1 MRFAYHAQNDDK
13 NVRIIMSEKQHI
25 TTFSADIEQ
34 QTVKKVVWRILP
46 FLIVCY
52 LIAIIDRGNIGMASL
67 QMNEDLGL
75 SKAVFGL
82 ASSLFF
88 VGYFLF
94 EVPSNLAMQK
104 IGAKIW
110 ISRIM
115 VSWGII
121 SVCTAFVESANTLYV
136 LRFLL
141 GAAEA
146 GFFPGVILY
155 LTYWIPGKYRARVIA
170 TFMVAIPAANF
181 IGSPISGLILSLD
194 GWLGMR
200 GWHWLFI
207 LEGIPAVVLGV
218 AAFFMLSNRP
228 SDASWLN
235 QEQKAWLNTTL
246 ETENAKKKAIG
257 HISLW
262 KLLRH
267 KHIWVMALIYA
278 GASAAGST
286 LSVWSPQLLKSFG
299 LDNFTTGLVNAI
311 PYGLASVLM
320 IVWGRSSDRSGE
332 RRWHTAL
339 TLFLIAGGLLSAFLT
354 NTLTGSVVI
363 LSLVLIGA
371 YSMKGPFWALA
382 SGWMSSTTAAA
393 GLAAIGAM
401 ANLIGGGLMVNVYG
415 IINQATGSHTLAML
429 PLAVLC
435 SVGGI
440 AVLVM
445 GRTKKLNIEVENT
458 ASPVSK

>member
-1 MRFAYHAQNDDK
+1 
-13 NVRIIMSEKQHI
+13 MSEKMNRVVPE
-25 TTFSADIEQ
+25 IEQ
-34 QTVKKVVWRILP
+34 QTVRRVTWRILP
-46 FLIVCY
+46 FLVVCY
-52 LIAIIDRGNIGMASL
+52 LFAIIDRGNIGMASL

-75 SKAVFGL
+75 SRAVFGL

-104 IGAKIW
+104 VGAKIW

-115 VSWGII
+115 ITWGIV
-121 SVCTAFVESANTLYV
+121 SVCTAFVESAQMLYV

-155 LTYWIPGKYRARVIA
+155 LTWWIPAQYRARVIA
-170 TFMVAIPAANF
+170 MFMVAIPVANF
-181 IGSPISGLILSLD
+181 IGSPISGAILSMD

-207 LEGIPAVVLGV
+207 IEGLPAILLGI
-218 AAFFMLSNRP
+218 AAFFLLSNRP
-228 SDASWLN
+228 DNARWLTAEQKTWLN
-235 QEQKAWLNTTL
+235 DTL
-246 ETENAKKKAIG
+246 AAENAKRKAIG

-262 KLLRH
+262 QLLRH

-286 LSVWSPQLLKSFG
+286 LSVWSPMLLKSYG

-339 TLFLIAGGLLSAFLT
+339 TLFLIAGGLLSAFIT
-354 NTLTGSVVI
+354 SSLTGSVVI

-382 SGWMSSTTAAA
+382 SGWLSSSTVAA

-415 IINQATGSHTLAML
+415 IINGATGSHTLAMI
-429 PLAVLC
+429 PLALLC
-435 SVGGI
+435 AAGGI

-445 GRTKKLNIEVENT
+445 GRNRPVQNRAEAAT
-458 ASPVSK
+458 APVSK

>member
-1 MRFAYHAQNDDK
+1 MT
-13 NVRIIMSEKQHI
+13 EKKQA
-25 TTFSADIEQ
+25 TTFSAHIEQ

-181 IGSPISGLILSLD
+181 IGSPISGAILSLD
-194 GWLGMR
+194 GWYGMR

-207 LEGIPAVVLGV
+207 LEGVPAVMLGI

-228 SDASWLN
+228 ANASWLN
-235 QEQKAWLNTTL
+235 HEQKAWLNATL
-246 ETENAKKKAIG
+246 EAENAKKKAIG

-262 KLLRH
+262 QLLRH

-311 PYGLASVLM
+311 PYGLASILM

-339 TLFLIAGGLLSAFLT
+339 TLFLIAGGLLSAFIT
-354 NTLTGSVVI
+354 NSLTGSVVI
-363 LSLVLIGA
+363 LSLVLVGA

-415 IINQATGSHTLAML
+415 IINQATGSHTLAMV
-429 PLAVLC
+429 PLAILC
-435 SVGGI
+435 GIGGI

-445 GRTKKLNIEVENT
+445 GRKKELNIDVENI
-458 ASPVSK
+458 ASPVIK

>member
-1 MRFAYHAQNDDK
+1 
-13 NVRIIMSEKQHI
+13 MSEKMHA
-25 TTFSADIEQ
+25 SPAPSELER
-34 QTVKKVVWRILP
+34 QTVRRVVWRILP

-88 VGYFLF
+88 IGYFLF

-115 VSWGII
+115 ITWGIV
-121 SVCTAFVESANTLYV
+121 SVCTAFVESSEMLYL

-155 LTYWIPGKYRARVIA
+155 LTYWIPAKYRARVIA

-181 IGSPISGLILSLD
+181 IGSPISGAILSLD
-194 GWLGMR
+194 GWFGMR

-207 LEGIPAVVLGV
+207 LEGVPAVLLGV
-218 AAFFMLSNRP
+218 AAFFVLSNRP
-228 SDASWLN
+228 DSASWLTN
-235 QEQKAWLNTTL
+235 EQRNWLSSTMAA
-246 ETENAKKKAIG
+246 ENAQRKAIG

-262 KLLRH
+262 QLLRH

-320 IVWGRSSDRSGE
+320 IVWGRSSDRTGE

-339 TLFLIAGGLLSAFLT
+339 TLFLIAGGLLSAFISQS
-354 NTLTGSVVI
+354 LTGSVVI

-382 SGWMSSTTAAA
+382 SGWLSSSTAAA
-393 GLAAIGAM
+393 GLAAIGAV

-415 IINQATGSHTLAML
+415 MINQATGSHTLAMM
-429 PLAVLC
+429 PLALLC
-435 SVGGI
+435 AAGGI

-445 GRTKKLNIEVENT
+445 GRKSQLRVE
-458 ASPVSK
+458 AEAQPR

>member
-1 MRFAYHAQNDDK
+1 
-13 NVRIIMSEKQHI
+13 MSEKQHI

-75 SKAVFGL
+75 SKAVFGF

-181 IGSPISGLILSLD
+181 IGSPVSGLILSLD

-207 LEGIPAVVLGV
+207 LEGIPAVILGI
-218 AAFFMLSNRP
+218 AAFFLLSNRP
-228 SDASWLN
+228 TDASWLN
-235 QEQKAWLNTTL
+235 QEQKAWLSTTIQA
-246 ETENAKKKAIG
+246 ENEKKKAIG

-262 KLLRH
+262 QLLRH

-311 PYGLASVLM
+311 PYGLASILM

-339 TLFLIAGGLLSAFLT
+339 TLFLIAGGLLSAFIT
-354 NTLTGSVVI
+354 NSLTGSVVI

-415 IINQATGSHTLAML
+415 IINQATGSHTLAMM
-429 PLAVLC
+429 PLAILC
-435 SVGGI
+435 GIGGI

-445 GRTKKLNIEVENT
+445 GRKKALNIEVDT
-458 ASPVSK
+458 QASPVSK

>member
-1 MRFAYHAQNDDK
+1 
-13 NVRIIMSEKQHI
+13 MSENMHN
-25 TTFSADIEQ
+25 ADAIPDLEQ
-34 QTVKKVVWRILP
+34 QTVKRVIWRILP

-67 QMNEDLGL
+67 QMNEELGL

-88 VGYFLF
+88 VGYFIF

-121 SVCTAFVESANTLYV
+121 SVCTAFVSSAEMLYV

-181 IGSPISGLILSLD
+181 IGSPISGAILSLD
-194 GWLGMR
+194 GWLGLR

-207 LEGIPAVVLGV
+207 LEGFPAIFLGI
-218 AAFFMLSNRP
+218 AAFFFLSNRP
-228 SDASWLN
+228 
-235 QEQKAWLNTTL
+235 
-246 ETENAKKKAIG
+246 ENADWLTKAQREWLQAKLAEENAQRKVIG

-262 KLLRH
+262 QLLRH
-267 KHIWVMALIYA
+267 KHIWLMALIYA

-286 LSVWSPQLLKSFG
+286 LSVWSPQLLKSYG
-299 LDNFTTGLVNAI
+299 LDNFSTGLVNAI

-339 TLFLIAGGLLSAFLT
+339 TLFLIAGGLLSAFLL
-354 NTLTGSVVI
+354 NSLTGSVIV
-363 LSLVLIGA
+363 LSMVLIGA

-382 SGWMSSTTAAA
+382 SGWLSSGTAAA

-415 IINQATGSHTLAML
+415 IINDQTGSHTLAML
-429 PLAVLC
+429 PLALLC
-435 SVGGI
+435 GAGGV
-440 AVLVM
+440 AVLIM
-445 GRTKKLNIEVENT
+445 GRKRALQVKLDNPV
-458 ASPVSK
+458 SPVNK

>member
-1 MRFAYHAQNDDK
+1 
-13 NVRIIMSEKQHI
+13 MSEKMHAS
-25 TTFSADIEQ
+25 SAPSELER
-34 QTVKKVVWRILP
+34 QTVRRVVWRILP

-88 VGYFLF
+88 IGYFLF

-115 VSWGII
+115 ITWGIV
-121 SVCTAFVESANTLYV
+121 SVCTAFVQSSEMLYL

-155 LTYWIPGKYRARVIA
+155 LTYWIPAKYRARVIA

-181 IGSPISGLILSLD
+181 IGSPVSGAILSLD
-194 GWLGMR
+194 GWFGMR

-207 LEGIPAVVLGV
+207 LEGVPAVLLGV
-218 AAFFMLSNRP
+218 AAFFVLSNRP
-228 SDASWLN
+228 DSAQWLTS
-235 QEQKAWLNTTL
+235 EQRNWLSSTL
-246 ETENAKKKAIG
+246 AAENAQRKAIG

-262 KLLRH
+262 QLLRH

-311 PYGLASVLM
+311 PYGLASVMM
-320 IVWGRSSDRSGE
+320 IVWGRSSDRTGE

-339 TLFLIAGGLLSAFLT
+339 TLFLIAGGLLSAFISQS
-354 NTLTGSVVI
+354 LTGSVVI

-382 SGWMSSTTAAA
+382 SGWLSSSTAAA
-393 GLAAIGAM
+393 GLAAIGAV

-415 IINQATGSHTLAML
+415 MINQATGSHTLAMM
-429 PLAVLC
+429 PLALLC
-435 SVGGI
+435 AAGGI

-445 GRTKKLNIEVENT
+445 GRKSQLRVE
-458 ASPVSK
+458 AEAQPR

>member
-1 MRFAYHAQNDDK
+1 
-13 NVRIIMSEKQHI
+13 MSEKMNAS
-25 TTFSADIEQ
+25 TAPSELEK
-34 QTVKKVVWRILP
+34 QTVRRVVWRILP

-115 VSWGII
+115 ISWGIV
-121 SVCTAFVESANTLYV
+121 SVCTAFVQSSEMLYV

-155 LTYWIPGKYRARVIA
+155 LTYWIPAKYRARVIA

-181 IGSPISGLILSLD
+181 IGSPISGAILSLD
-194 GWLGMR
+194 GWYGIR

-207 LEGIPAVVLGV
+207 LEGVPAVLLGI
-218 AAFFMLSNRP
+218 AAFFVLSNRP
-228 SDASWLN
+228 DSAGWLN
-235 QEQKAWLNTTL
+235 AEQRNWLSSTL
-246 ETENAKKKAIG
+246 AAENAQRKAIG

-262 KLLRH
+262 QLLRH

-320 IVWGRSSDRSGE
+320 IVWGRSSDRTGE

-339 TLFLIAGGLLSAFLT
+339 TLFLIAGGLLSAFISQS
-354 NTLTGSVVI
+354 LTGSVVI
-363 LSLVLIGA
+363 LSLVLVGA

-382 SGWMSSTTAAA
+382 SGWLSSSTAAA
-393 GLAAIGAM
+393 GLAAIGAV
-401 ANLIGGGLMVNVYG
+401 ANLIGGGVMVNIYG
-415 IINQATGSHTLAML
+415 MINQSTGSHTLSMV
-429 PLAVLC
+429 PLALLC
-435 SVGGI
+435 AAGGI
-440 AVLVM
+440 AVLLM
-445 GRTKKLNIEVENT
+445 GRKSSLRVEVQ
-458 ASPVSK
+458 AQAK

>member
-1 MRFAYHAQNDDK
+1 
-13 NVRIIMSEKQHI
+13 MSEKQHI

-34 QTVKKVVWRILP
+34 QIVKKVVWRILP

-75 SKAVFGL
+75 SKAVFGF

-181 IGSPISGLILSLD
+181 IGSPISGLILSFD

-207 LEGIPAVVLGV
+207 LEGIPAVVLGI
-218 AAFFMLSNRP
+218 AAFFLLSNRP
-228 SDASWLN
+228 TDASWLN
-235 QEQKAWLNTTL
+235 QEQKAWLSTTIQA
-246 ETENAKKKAIG
+246 ENEKKKAIG

-262 KLLRH
+262 QLLRH

-299 LDNFTTGLVNAI
+299 LDNFSTGLVNAI
-311 PYGLASVLM
+311 PYGLASILM
-320 IVWGRSSDRSGE
+320 VVWGRSSDRSGE

-339 TLFLIAGGLLSAFLT
+339 TLFLIAGGLLSAFIT
-354 NTLTGSVVI
+354 NSLTGSVVI
-363 LSLVLIGA
+363 LSLVLMGA

-415 IINQATGSHTLAML
+415 IINQATGSHTLAMM
-429 PLAVLC
+429 PLAILC
-435 SVGGI
+435 GIGGI

-445 GRTKKLNIEVENT
+445 GRRKQLNIEVDT
-458 ASPVSK
+458 HASPVSK

>member
-1 MRFAYHAQNDDK
+1 
-13 NVRIIMSEKQHI
+13 MSEKQHI

-75 SKAVFGL
+75 SKAVFGF

-207 LEGIPAVVLGV
+207 LEGIPAVILGI
-218 AAFFMLSNRP
+218 AAFFLLSNRP
-228 SDASWLN
+228 TDASWIN
-235 QEQKAWLNTTL
+235 QEQKAWLSTTIQA
-246 ETENAKKKAIG
+246 ENEKKKAIG

-262 KLLRH
+262 QLLRH

-311 PYGLASVLM
+311 PYGLASILM

-339 TLFLIAGGLLSAFLT
+339 TLFLIAGGLLSAFIT
-354 NTLTGSVVI
+354 NSLTGSIVI

-415 IINQATGSHTLAML
+415 IINQATGSHTLAMM
-429 PLAVLC
+429 PLAILC
-435 SVGGI
+435 GIGGI

-445 GRTKKLNIEVENT
+445 GRKKELNIEVDT
-458 ASPVSK
+458 HASPVSK